1 MADGLLGNVTAGMS
15 QEEADTLL
23 KNLYQ
28 SVFMRAPDAAGA
40 EYWSNLLTSGQQTP
54 DQVRANLLASPEAQP
69 SQKNLQVP
77 FGSQIVNNQVQPI
90 MQYEQRMPTYQNF
103 APADAYGSAF
113 ERSLAYQSA
122 LPSMLPAFNPA
133 EMPNIYPNVALNPYR
148 LDITNIQLPQWLK
161 DAIAKGTPATD
172 AATQTNKSGIL
183 GVRED

>member
-15 QEEADTLL
+15 QEEADNFL

-28 SVFMRAPDAAGA
+28 TTFMRAPDTAGA
-40 EYWSNLLTSGQQTP
+40 NYWSGLLTSGQQTP
-54 DQVRANLLASPEAQP
+54 DQVRSNILASSEAQQP
-69 SQKNLQVP
+69 SQRNLQVP

-90 MQYEQRMPTYQNF
+90 MQYEQRMPTFQNF

-148 LDITNIQLPQWLK
+148 LDIANIQLPQWLK
-161 DAIAKGTPATD
+161 DAIAKGTPAAD
-172 AATQTNKSGIL
+172 TQTDKSGLL
-183 GVRED
+183 GRGDE